1 MEMNTTKIGVVK
13 KLNPYSVHNFLMP
26 LWEKSIFHMVLTP
39 FTIYFFKFYFITKK
53 NRIMLESFL
62 KSSTNQS
69 LLYVIIAFFL
79 ILVVYFTTV
88 QVLRRFGKNPDNI
101 IPRHAFKKITFPL
114 FLILFSFLVRMESLR
129 DVLGL
134 HDYTYGFRKTS
145 TLMFIFGT
153 TWLIL
158 NIIKIIKNRVVEK
171 YDIHTSD
178 NLKARK
184 IRTQFNIL
192 ERIMVFVI
200 IILAIGIA
208 LMSFESI
215 REIGVSI
222 FASAG
227 VAGIIIGF
235 SAQKMIGTILAGIQ
249 IAITQPIKI
258 DDVVIVDGEWGRI
271 EEITLT
277 YVVIKIW
284 DKRRLVV
291 PSTFFIEKSFQNW
304 TKTSA
309 DILGTVFLYTD
320 YNVPVDAIRK
330 ELTRILESTDLWDGE
345 ANNVQV
351 TDSKANYVEVRAM
364 MSAKD
369 SSMAWDLRVLVREKL
384 IGFLQQNYPESLART
399 RVYMD
404 QTEALEKTD

>member
-1 MEMNTTKIGVVK
+1 MIDT
-13 KLNPYSVHNFLMP
+13 
-26 LWEKSIFHMVLTP
+26 
-39 FTIYFFKFYFITKK
+39 
-53 NRIMLESFL
+53 FL
-62 KSSTNQS
+62 KNSANQS
-69 LLYVIIAFFL
+69 LIYVIVAFVL
-79 ILVVYFTTV
+79 ILIVYFSTV
-88 QVLRRFGKNPDNI
+88 QILRRFGKDPNYV
-101 IPRHAFKKITFPL
+101 IPNQAFKKVTFPL
-114 FLILFSFLVRMESLR
+114 FVILFSFLLRMESLR
-129 DVLGL
+129 TLVGL
-134 HDYTYGFRKTS
+134 EDYTYEFKKAS
-145 TLMFIFGT
+145 TLLFIFGM
-153 TWLIL
+153 TWLVL
-158 NIIKIIKNRVVEK
+158 NIIKIVKNGVLEK
-171 YDIHTSD
+171 YDVHTSD

-184 IRTQFNIL
+184 ITTQFNIL
-192 ERIMVFVI
+192 ERILIFVVI
-200 IILAIGIA
+200 VLAIGIA
-208 LMSFESI
+208 LMSFEGI

-291 PSTFFIEKSFQNW
+291 PSTFFIENSFQNW

-309 DILGTVFLYTD
+309 DILGSVFLYTD
-320 YNVPVDAIRK
+320 YKVPFDALRK

-345 ANNVQV
+345 TNNIQV
-351 TDSKANYVEVRAM
+351 TDSKANYVEVRAL

-369 SSMAWDLRVLVREKL
+369 SSSAWDLRVMVREKL
-384 IGFLQQNYPESLART
+384 IVFLQKKFPESLAHT
-399 RVYMD
+399 RIYLNK
-404 QTEALEKTD
+404 TEELEKAG

>member
-1 MEMNTTKIGVVK
+1 MNTTKIGVVK
-13 KLNPYSVHNFLMP
+13 KLNPFYAYNFLML
-26 LWEKSIFHMVLTP
+26 LWGKSIFHMFLTP
-39 FTIYFFKFYFITKK
+39 FISIFFKFLQVTKK
-53 NRIMLESFL
+53 HWIMLDSFL
-62 KSSTNQS
+62 KNTANPS
-69 LLYVIIAFFL
+69 LLYVIIAFIL
-79 ILVVYFTTV
+79 ILAVYFTTV
-88 QVLRRFGKNPDNI
+88 QLLRRFGKNPDYI
-101 IPRHAFKKITFPL
+101 IPKHAFKKVTFPL
-114 FLILFSFLVRMESLR
+114 FIILFSFLVRMESLR

-134 HDYTYGFRKTS
+134 HDYAYLFRKTS
-145 TLMFIFGT
+145 TLMFIFGA

-158 NIIKIIKNRVVEK
+158 NVIKIIKNRVVEK

-192 ERIMVFVI
+192 ERIVVFVI

-277 YVVIKIW
+277 YVVVKIW

-291 PSTFFIEKSFQNW
+291 PSTFFIENTFQNW

-320 YNVPVDAIRK
+320 YNVPIDAIRK

-345 ANNVQV
+345 ANKVQV
-351 TDSKANYVEVRAM
+351 TDSKANYIELRAM

-369 SSMAWDLRVLVREKL
+369 SSMAWELRVLVREKL
-384 IGFLQQNYPESLART
+384 IAFLQQNYPESLART
-399 RVYMD
+399 RVYMN